1 MAVVERIIEGMGG
14 AAPHDVALPVRGKRP
29 ERKILTTLFV
39 DIVSSSALVA
49 GRDPE
54 DADQIL
60 LSILNSLIEAV
71 PRYDGMVSQLLGDGF
86 MAVFGAP
93 NAQEDHALCACLAA
107 QDMVR
112 ATVEAADLPE
122 FQVRIGI
129 SSGDVVAHVVANGVW
144 ADYRAVGEC
153 VHLAAKLQQR
163 AEPNSAQL
171 SRDTLDLI
179 PVGVAARPVGSLVLA
194 KGAVPMPAF
203 TLEGARAV
211 RRTAADMLRS
221 TNAPFVG
228 RKEEVATL
236 FALADRAETG
246 VPSSLILRGDAG
258 IGKSRLV
265 GEFLRDPRS
274 RRWNVLQWSQMPIR
288 RLGDPDDLEAVAQS
302 LSVQIAGTAN
312 DNGPTQVIAAAERW
326 VSPLA
331 GDAIRHL
338 FGDKPVTPLWSG
350 LDPVERLRLS
360 IDGLVGAVLELSS
373 PRDVGRRPMLL
384 LVEDAHWA
392 RPTMVRFLDALV
404 EALPSSG
411 SRLLLVVTMR
421 PPPLRLESTEPEGW
435 SAPRTIR
442 RIDLNTLGDD
452 QVRHFLNHWLGSDWS
467 LADLKRQVAE
477 RSQGVPLYLE
487 EMLRT
492 LEANQTITGAPGA
505 YRLADQSGTLNLP
518 RSLHGLLAA
527 RMDLMGAE
535 PRRLLLNAAVV
546 GPTFDI
552 GLLQSISATPRATLH
567 DQLAYLERA
576 GFIARARLLPNLE
589 YSFNHALIRETAY
602 TTLTKSD
609 RKGLHGRILMAL
621 RDRRDHDLPNRVDLM
636 ALHAYMAEDW
646 PLAYAFG
653 RRAGRHAEELSKF
666 ESAQQ
671 HLKAATDALARLP
684 ETPRNANR
692 MIRLSIALPRV
703 LLPSGATDI
712 QQAIDCAKSLSTRH
726 GDRRGYAEASSMLA
740 SFAWADGRL
749 DEAIAL
755 CDGGL
760 TMLSPTGDQEIR
772 VQLLVRLGGILTDR
786 GHFEEAC
793 GILEQGHRLLGR
805 NHASLRYGLAASASV
820 TIHSLLA
827 RSLSEMAE
835 KDQAL
840 AHAVEANELAD
851 QSGHIFSRIFSHV
864 HLGWS
869 LLIMNEE
876 EKSLSAFFEA
886 KNLCSVAKSPLW
898 LPLVNAGIG
907 RCLVAM
913 GQVTDGLRLFEESYR
928 CFTRRGGTQN
938 AVHPRLS
945 LAQVQI
951 WHAEAM
957 ARVGD
962 ARRALTLAM
971 DAQDCAT
978 ASGQLALQASA
989 LFQTAAILRRMQN
1002 GADSYEPPLQQAITL
1017 ATSLKMKTLLEAC
1030 QSLQRVEPHRPF
1042 SIMNS

>member
-1 MAVVERIIEGMGG
+1 MAVAERIIEGLGG
-14 AAPHDVALPVRGKRP
+14 AAPHDVARPVRGKTP

-60 LSILNSLIEAV
+60 LSILNSLIEAI

-93 NAQEDHALCACLAA
+93 NAQEDHALRACLAA
-107 QDMVR
+107 QDIVR
-112 ATVEAADLPE
+112 ATVEAADLPD

-179 PVGVAARPVGSLVLA
+179 PVGVAARPVGSLILA
-194 KGAVPMPAF
+194 KGAIPMPAF
-203 TLEGARAV
+203 ALEGARAV
-211 RRTAADMLRS
+211 RRTATDMLRS

-228 RKEEVATL
+228 RKAEVATL
-236 FALADRAETG
+236 FTLADRAETG
-246 VPSSLILRGDAG
+246 APSSLILRGDAG

-265 GEFLRDPRS
+265 GEFLRAPRS
-274 RRWNVLQWSQMPIR
+274 RGWNVLQWSQMPIR
-288 RLGDPDDLEAVAQS
+288 RLGDPDDLEAVARS
-302 LSVQIAGTAN
+302 LAIQVAGTAN
-312 DNGPTQVIAAAERW
+312 DNGPDQVVAAAERW

-331 GDAIRHL
+331 GDAMRQL
-338 FGDKPVTPLWSG
+338 FGNRPISPLWPG
-350 LDPVERLRLS
+350 LDPAERLRLS
-360 IDGLVGAVLELSS
+360 IEGLVGAILEMSS
-373 PRDVGRRPMLL
+373 PGDVARRPMLA

-392 RPTMVRFLDALV
+392 RPVMVRFLDALMD
-404 EALPSSG
+404 ALPNSG
-411 SRLLLVVTMR
+411 SRLLVIVTMR
-421 PPPLRLESTEPEGW
+421 PPALRLESSPEGW
-435 SAPRTIR
+435 TAPKTLRS
-442 RIDLNTLGDD
+442 IDLNTLGND
-452 QVRHFLNHWLGSDWS
+452 QVQHFLNHWLGSDWS

-487 EMLRT
+487 EILRA
-492 LEANQTITGAPGA
+492 LEANQTISGSPGA

-527 RMDLMGAE
+527 RMDLMGAG

-567 DQLAYLERA
+567 EQLAYLERA
-576 GFIARARLLPNLE
+576 GFITRTRLLPNLE
-589 YSFNHALIRETAY
+589 YSFNHALIREVAY
-602 TTLTKSD
+602 ATLTKSE
-609 RKGLHGRILMAL
+609 RKGLHSRVLTAL
-621 RDRRDHDLPNRVDLM
+621 RQRRDHDLPNRADLM
-636 ALHAYMAEDW
+636 ALHAYLAEDW

-653 RRAGRHAEELSKF
+653 RRAGRQAEELSKF

-671 HLKAATDALARLP
+671 NFKAATDALTHLP
-684 ETPRNANR
+684 ETPRNASR

-703 LLPSGATDI
+703 LLPYGATDV
-712 QQAIDCAKSLSTRH
+712 QQAIDRAKSLSTRH

-740 SFAWADGRL
+740 SFSWADGRL

-755 CDGGL
+755 CNDGL
-760 TMLSPTGDQEIR
+760 TMLSPVGDREMRI
-772 VQLLVRLGGILTDR
+772 QLLVRLGGILTDR
-786 GHFEEAC
+786 GVFEKAC
-793 GILEQGHRLLGR
+793 NFLEQGGRLVGL
-805 NHASLRYGLAASASV
+805 NNASMRYGLAASASV

-827 RSLSEMAE
+827 RSLAEMAE
-835 KDQAL
+835 KDKAL
-840 AHAVEANELAD
+840 WHAVHANELAD
-851 QSGHIFSRIFSHV
+851 QSGHIFSKIFSHV

-876 EKSLSAFFEA
+876 EKSLPAFIEA
-886 KNLCSVAKSPLW
+886 KNLCDIAQSPLW

-907 RCLVAM
+907 RCMVAM
-913 GQVTDGLRLFEESYR
+913 GQSVDGMRLFEESYR
-928 CFTRRGGTQN
+928 RFKRHGGARN

-945 LAQVQI
+945 LPQVQI
-951 WHAEAM
+951 WHAEAA

-962 ARRALTLAM
+962 IHHALELAM
-971 DAQDCAT
+971 KAQESASS
-978 ASGQLALQASA
+978 SGQLALQANA
-989 LFQTAAILRRMQN
+989 LFQISAFMRRIEN
-1002 GADSYEPPLQQAITL
+1002 SANSYEAPLQKAISI
-1017 ATSLKMKTLLEAC
+1017 ATPLKMKNLLNAC
-1030 QSLQRVEPHRPF
+1030 QNLRKIEYFAEQTITS
-1042 SIMNS
+1042 S